1 MNKARF
7 DVENSGFFEV
17 QYNPENFKVDR
28 SASWKESEDQGTLSG
43 LEFQKL
49 APATISMELTFDT
62 TITGDDVRTAWVNRL
77 VDTLQP
83 KVRFTAEEGQ
93 GQGQPLEKVRPP
105 KVTFTCHE

>member
-43 LEFQKL
+43 LEFQK
-49 APATISMELTFDT
+49 ACTSNHFHGADF
-62 TITGDDVRTAWVNRL
+62 
-77 VDTLQP
+77 
-83 KVRFTAEEGQ
+83 
-93 GQGQPLEKVRPP
+93 
-105 KVTFTCHE
+105 